1 MSAAIKYKIP
11 QGSELVLERH
21 RWRVVGKDTRGY
33 AVESLEDGNCIVLP
47 FERVTKALTVGDAE
61 VITPVMSERRKKLLA
76 YTGGLEKVSQLP
88 EQEQRDVRAR
98 LAIICAMDE
107 MAAEGRKLTQR
118 HLDRRDVKQRL
129 RERGKALS
137 NNPHIFHDVH
147 IGNAKHP
154 HSLPSGRI
162 LQEMRETFIEY
173 GREPIVLMR
182 RHNLKGPQNEK
193 RQRLSATQERFID
206 YVLNLF
212 LHPTQPPL
220 AELYE
225 GSKGEFKLSEQDIL
239 EDFRYP
245 SITTIRTR
253 AAKLSP
259 AEKDVGRNGTKYAIN
274 KYGAGSTDIRALQ
287 YGETC
292 LTDQC
297 LLSIFTDAKG
307 HTKVKKISRKRA
319 NDPLEKGEIRRLWL
333 FYMLDLATRLPLA
346 WLLAESADGDHQK
359 KLLRMALRDKT
370 SEKIRYG
377 CDREPA
383 PPVSLSLVKSDNG
396 TAARN
401 SDIYASQLGMGT
413 TVMTG
418 RAYHSTDNPFAERPF
433 GTLQFKV
440 LNFLP
445 GYTGSRP
452 GELNGYDGQKN
463 AEITPDALMGILT
476 RYFIDEFPYTPSN
489 GTGMFGATPWQ
500 KFEEVC
506 KRNNGIEA
514 PSAESLR
521 LHLGEEEQVK
531 IDSEGIK
538 VFGIPYNSTE
548 LQELAGS
555 ERKKCTV
562 MLNPDDLRHVT
573 VFSTD
578 TKKRITANLSMTY
591 LADMTLEE
599 VIALKRAA
607 IEANPEL
614 RVLHEQQLADARKRR
629 HRESGF
635 YPDSD
640 LPSSYSRMDRVRHE
654 ANKMSNVEFA
664 PMPRSMETTAPG
676 GVMHR
681 GDDMGQHRDSP
692 SIVEPPSNSVA
703 EASSDDPKEPPVPDQ
718 SNDRPATTK
727 PMFGPVTESKL

>member
-47 FERVTKALTVGDAE
+47 FERVTRALTVGDAE

-107 MAAEGRKLTQR
+107 MAAEGCRLTQR

-182 RHNLKGPQNEK
+182 RHKLKGPQNEK

-206 YVLNLF
+206 YVLDQYLDT
-212 LHPTQPPL
+212 TQPRL
-220 AELYE
+220 GDVYVGAMKKFKLYE
-225 GSKGEFKLSEQDIL
+225 PDIL
-239 EDFRYP
+239 SGFTFP
-245 SITTIRTR
+245 TITTIRTR

-259 AEKDVGRNGTKYAIN
+259 AEIEAGRNGTKHANN
-274 KYGAGSTDIRALQ
+274 KYGAGSTDVRALN

-292 LTDQC
+292 PTDQC

-307 HTKVKKISRKRA
+307 HIKVKKIDRKKA
-319 NDPLEKGEIRRLWL
+319 KDPLEKDEIRRLWL

-346 WLLAESADGDHQK
+346 WLLAESADSDHQK
-359 KLLRMALRDKT
+359 KLLRMAMRDKT
-370 SEKIRYG
+370 REKNRYG
-377 CDREPA
+377 CKHDPA
-383 PPVSLSLVKSDNG
+383 PPVRLSLVKSDNG
-396 TAARN
+396 TATRN
-401 SDIYASQLGMGT
+401 GDIYASQLGLGT

-433 GTLQFKV
+433 GTLQFNV

-463 AEITPDALMGILT
+463 AKVTPDALMGIIT
-476 RYFIDEFPYTPSN
+476 RYFIDEFPYTPSH

-500 KFEEVC
+500 KFVEVS
-506 KRNNGIEA
+506 KRSGGIEA
-514 PSAESLR
+514 PSAEQLR
-521 LHLGEEEQVK
+521 LHLGEEEQAT
-531 IDSEGIK
+531 ISSEGVR
-538 VFGIPYNSTE
+538 VFGIPYNSTA
-548 LQELAGS
+548 LQNFAGGA
-555 ERKKCTV
+555 RKKCTV
-562 MLNPDDLRHVT
+562 MLNPDDLRQVS
-573 VFSTD
+573 VLSSE
-578 TKKRITANLSMTY
+578 TKEIITADLTMTFF
-591 LADMTLEE
+591 ADLTLED
-599 VIALKRAA
+599 ALAEKRAA

-614 RVLHEQQLADARKRR
+614 RVLHEQHLMEARERR
-629 HRESGF
+629 ILETRF
-635 YPDSD
+635 FPDSD
-640 LPSSYSRMDRVRHE
+640 LPSSYARIDKLRRE
-654 ANKMSNVEFA
+654 AGKMANVELA
-664 PMPRSMETTAPG
+664 PMYRSMDTTAPG

-681 GDDMGQHRDSP
+681 GDDMGQHRVSP
-692 SIVEPPSNSVA
+692 ETLELPSNPVA
-703 EASSDDPKEPPVPDQ
+703 EAPSDDPIEPPVSDP
-718 SNDRPATTK
+718 SNDRAATTK